1 VSSSNL
7 IRWGGLIAVIA
18 GVLLVFVDLLSLLVL
33 GLEVLGFEQNPSEG
47 SVSFAL
53 LVLRLIIAPVAGAL
67 LVLGLVGLYAH
78 QSEAAGLSGLISFLV
93 AFLGTVLA
101 QSFAPLVLLASL
113 GWAMF
118 GVSCLRARVYPR
130 VGAKLVV
137 IGAVLTGV
145 IRPVASDGM
154 GSILAYLDAAIL
166 LNVGVVWLGFSLFT
180 KRTKETAKEIGADH

>member
-130 VGAKLVV
+130 VGAKLVI